1 MTLTKEAGVAKVFM
15 VTEAELN
22 QLVESLELAKLRM
35 KDSSPSIN
43 PTEIDA
49 MHRKFHYHV
58 VRWVQD
64 VAGLLGK

>member
-1 MTLTKEAGVAKVFM
+1 M

-49 MHRKFHYHV
+49 MHRQFHYHV